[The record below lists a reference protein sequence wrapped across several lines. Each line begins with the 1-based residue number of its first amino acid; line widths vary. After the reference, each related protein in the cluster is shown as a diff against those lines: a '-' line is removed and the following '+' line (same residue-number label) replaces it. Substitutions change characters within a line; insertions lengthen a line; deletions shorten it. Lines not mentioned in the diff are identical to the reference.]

1 MFRSPLTKILV
12 ISDQNFGKSMFR
24 SLKISDQNF
33 SPRSMSASVNMS
45 RPEVILCAHDE
56 IAVIDLHTI
65 QDTCPPILSRFLG
78 ISDDSMAPFIFKEAT
93 REQGRLTFAKQ
104 LDISRSSFQAC
115 ITFLKTG
122 YIGSIEVLVRT
133 MDILGGSEKLDAY
146 VAKKQAEI
154 EAREAHELEKLL
166 SGRKNPMAPEADIDD
181 LYIWRAGPTC
191 LTPPGIPTHWSMTVQ
206 TGTSINY
213 WWRMRR
219 EGDDDDEEIEEL

>member
-1 MFRSPLTKILV
+1 MAAT
-12 ISDQNFGKSMFR
+12 
-24 SLKISDQNF
+24 
-33 SPRSMSASVNMS
+33 VNMS
-45 RPEVILCAHDE
+45 RPEVVLCANDE
-56 IAVIDLHTI
+56 LVVIDIESLLGL
-65 QDTCPPILSRFLG
+65 CPPILQRFL
-78 ISDDSMAPFIFKEAT
+78 DFPDAPMAPFIFKEAT
-93 REQGRLTFAKQ
+93 REQGRLNFAKH

-122 YIGSIEVLVRT
+122 YVGSIEVLVCT

-146 VAKKQAEI
+146 VAKKQAEK

-166 SGRKNPMAPEADIDD
+166 SGRKNPMTPEADVDH

-219 EGDDDDEEIEEL
+219 EGDDEDDEEIEEL